1 MLKRWKQLFENKL
14 GGKKMYAVG
23 IDISK
28 GKSTVSILTTEGE
41 VIEKPF
47 EINHDKEGIEILLS
61 KLEKYPKNDIKL
73 LMEATGHYHLP
84 LLNILIENNY
94 FVCVENAL
102 VIKKYCDMDLRK
114 VKNDRKDSL
123 KLACYCSEKWFKL
136 RKFEPNDE
144 IRNQLQFLS
153 RQYSNYIDVQT
164 KLKIQLTNLIDKTF
178 PGIKKIVDEENRYN
192 LLLDI
197 YEKYSYPDLVLQYK
211 KDSFINDIEKLAKK
225 YRHKVGRII
234 GEKIYDIAPTIITSC
249 PYNESL
255 QLTISSCILLLRNV
269 LKVTTDIIAK
279 MDELA
284 MQLREFN
291 VVNNMKGVGKKTRS
305 RLIAE
310 VGDINKYKNYNALI
324 AKCGIDT
331 PPYQSGQYEANNRH
345 ITKRGNKYL
354 RNVGYEIVKSIKSS
368 RPKEDNAVYLFIVKK
383 ESEGKP
389 KKVAKI
395 AGLNKFLRIYYARV
409 KELYN

>member
-1 MLKRWKQLFENKL
+1 
-14 GGKKMYAVG
+14 MYAVG
-23 IDISK
+23 IDVSK
-28 GKSTVSILTTEGE
+28 GKSTISIITTEGE
-41 VIEKPF
+41 VIEQPF
-47 EINHDKEGIEILLS
+47 EINHDQEGFDILLS
-61 KLEKYPKNDIKL
+61 KIKNIKKEEIKF

-84 LLNILIENNY
+84 LLNSLIGKDY

-136 RKFEPNDE
+136 RKFETTDE
-144 IRNQLQFLS
+144 IRSQLLFLS
-153 RQYSNYIDVQT
+153 RQYSEYVSMQT

-178 PGIKKIVDEENRYN
+178 PGIKEIVDAENKYE

-197 YEKYSYPDLVLQYK
+197 YEKYSYPSLVLEK
-211 KDSFINDIEKLAKK
+211 NKIEFINEIDNIAKK
-225 YRHKVGRII
+225 YRHKVGKTI
-234 GEKIYDIAPTIITSC
+234 GENLYAKAPTILTSC

-255 QLTISSCILLLRNV
+255 QLSINSCILLLRET
-269 LKVTTDIIAK
+269 LKVTNDIISK

-284 MQLREFN
+284 MQLEEF
-291 VVNNMKGVGKKTRS
+291 VTVSDMKGVGKKTRA

-310 VGDINKYKNYNALI
+310 IGDIRKYRNANCLI
-324 AKCGIDT
+324 ASCGIDA
-331 PPYQSGQYEANNRH
+331 PPYQSGTFNATNRH

-354 RNVGYEIVKSIKSS
+354 RKVGYEVTKSIKSS
-368 RPKEDNAVYLFIVKK
+368 RPKTDNAVYLFMLRK

>member
-1 MLKRWKQLFENKL
+1 
-14 GGKKMYAVG
+14 MYAVG
-23 IDISK
+23 IDVSK
-28 GKSTVSILTTEGE
+28 GKSMISIVTTEGE

-47 EINHDKEGIEILLS
+47 EINHDQEGIKLLLS
-61 KLEKYPKNDIKL
+61 KIEIYSKDEVKI

-84 LLNILIENNY
+84 ILNSLLEKDY

-114 VKNDRKDSL
+114 VKSDKKDSL

-136 RKFEPNDE
+136 RKFEIKDE
-144 IRNQLQFLS
+144 IRNELQFLS
-153 RQYSNYIDVQT
+153 RQYSEYVGIQT

-178 PGIKKIVDEENRYN
+178 PGIKDIVDAENRYQ

-197 YEKYSYPDLVLQYK
+197 YEKYSYPNLVLEK
-211 KDSFINDIEKLAKK
+211 SKTVFVNDIEKMAKK

-234 GEKIYDIAPTIITSC
+234 GENIYAKAPTIITSC
-249 PYNESL
+249 PYNNSI
-255 QLTISSCILLLRNV
+255 QLSINSCILLLKET
-269 LKVTTDIIAK
+269 LKVTNDIISK

-284 MQLREFN
+284 MQLEEFN
-291 VVNNMKGVGKKTRS
+291 TVKNMKGVGIKTRA

-310 VGDINKYKNYNALI
+310 VGDIRKYKNANCLI
-324 AKCGIDT
+324 ASCGIDT
-331 PPYQSGQYEANNRH
+331 PPYQSGTFNAINRH

-354 RNVGYEIVKSIKSS
+354 RKVGYEITKSIKSS
-368 RPKEDNAVYLFIVKK
+368 RPKTDNAVYLFIIKK
-383 ESEGKP
+383 EAEGKP
-389 KKVAKI
+389 KRVAKI

-409 KELYN
+409 KELYKSV

>member
-1 MLKRWKQLFENKL
+1 
-14 GGKKMYAVG
+14 MYAVG
-23 IDISK
+23 IDVSK
-28 GKSTVSILTTEGE
+28 GKSTISIVTTEGE
-41 VIEKPF
+41 IIEKPF
-47 EINHDKEGIEILLS
+47 EIKHDQEGFDTLLS
-61 KLEKYPKNDIKL
+61 KVKSFKKKEIKF

-84 LLNILIENNY
+84 LLNSLIEKDY

-136 RKFEPNDE
+136 RKFEAKDD
-144 IRNQLQFLS
+144 IRSQLLFLS
-153 RQYSNYIDVQT
+153 RQYSEYVSIQT
-164 KLKIQLTNLIDKTF
+164 KLKLQLTTLIDKTF
-178 PGIKKIVDEENRYN
+178 PGINEIVDSENRYE

-197 YEKYSYPDLVLQYK
+197 YEKYSYPNLILEK
-211 KDSFINDIEKLAKK
+211 NKTEFINDIDNMAKK
-225 YRHKVGRII
+225 YRHKVGKTI
-234 GEKIYDIAPTIITSC
+234 GENMYAKAPTIITSC

-255 QLTISSCILLLRNV
+255 QLSIHSCILLLREI
-269 LKVTTDIIAK
+269 LKVTDDIISK

-284 MQLREFN
+284 IQLEEFDT
-291 VVNNMKGVGKKTRS
+291 VNNMKGVGKKTRA

-310 VGDINKYKNYNALI
+310 IGDIRKYKNANCLVAS
-324 AKCGIDT
+324 CGIDT
-331 PPYQSGQYEANNRH
+331 PPYQSGTFNATNRH

-354 RNVGYEIVKSIKSS
+354 RKVGYEVIKSIKSS
-368 RPKEDNAVYLFIVKK
+368 RPKTDNAVYLFILKK

-409 KELYN
+409 KEIYN

>member
-1 MLKRWKQLFENKL
+1 
-14 GGKKMYAVG
+14 MYAVG
-23 IDISK
+23 IDVSK
-28 GKSTVSILTTEGE
+28 GKSTISIVTTEGE
-41 VIEKPF
+41 VIERPF
-47 EINHDKEGIEILLS
+47 EINHDQYGFDVLLS
-61 KLEKYPKNDIKL
+61 KVKDFNKEEVKF

-84 LLNILIENNY
+84 LLNSLIQKEY

-123 KLACYCSEKWFKL
+123 KLAMYCSEKWSKL
-136 RKFEPNDE
+136 RKFEPTED
-144 IRNQLQFLS
+144 IREQLLFLS
-153 RQYSNYIDVQT
+153 RQYSEYISMQT

-178 PGIKKIVDEENRYN
+178 PGIKEIVDVENRYE

-197 YEKYSYPDLVLQYK
+197 YEKYSYPTLVFEK
-211 KDSFINDIEKLAKK
+211 SKTVFINDVEKMAKK
-225 YRHKVGRII
+225 YRHKVGKTI
-234 GEKIYDIAPTIITSC
+234 GEQIYTKAPTIITSC

-255 QLTISSCILLLRNV
+255 QLSINSCILLLREI
-269 LKVTTDIIAK
+269 LKVTNDIISK

-284 MQLREFN
+284 MQLEEFN
-291 VVNNMKGVGKKTRS
+291 TVSNMKGVGKKTRS

-310 VGDINKYKNYNALI
+310 IGDIRKYRNANCLI
-324 AKCGIDT
+324 ASCGIDT
-331 PPYQSGQYEANNRH
+331 PPYQSGTFNATNRH

-354 RNVGYEIVKSIKSS
+354 RKVGYEITKSIKSS
-368 RPKEDNAVYLFIVKK
+368 RPKTDNAVYLFMLKK
-383 ESEGKP
+383 EAEGKP
-389 KKVAKI
+389 KKLAKI